1 MAKARR
7 WANPTVFPR
16 SNDAPPGCHSAGV
29 RERPETHLGLDVAA
43 ENEDTGPR
51 GGCSSERRPPNSAAP
66 ALDWSPLAQAPRTC
80 CSPSRSPHPGPRKRG
95 LQGGDEDRPWCH
107 SGREPAAARPRAFRD
122 PAPTGDVDRRRVRW
136 GRSIRF
142 QPGAGSDSSRHSDT
156 ASRDA
161 GVGSARAAEGAGRD
175 EAPSRPAL
183 QGETRK
189 EEGGRTHQ
197 SGGEEAVG
205 EAGGEEAVGEA
216 GGEEAVGEAGG
227 DLPAESAPRE
237 PGRAGEWSRF
247 GLEPVRQRHPAD
259 RVPSAP
265 RGRVARL
272 GRLAHAALS
281 VVGMAVQ
288 TSVLLGGLRGSRRRA
303 NRAPITAEGP
313 QETRRF
319 ARRLCRRRSGEPRE
333 ACGSGQ
339 AYWYVNRRDPVRVTS
354 SR

>member
-43 ENEDTGPR
+43 ENADPAR
-51 GGCSSERRPPNSAAP
+51 GVAVHRSDVHQTARSGVRLVVGCSSAAYLLLSFSQSSPWSSEAQSAGRRRRP
-66 ALDWSPLAQAPRTC
+66 ALVPL
-80 CSPSRSPHPGPRKRG
+80 
-95 LQGGDEDRPWCH
+95 
-107 SGREPAAARPRAFRD
+107 RPRARRSQT
-122 PAPTGDVDRRRVRW
+122 PRLPQSPPTGNVDRRRVRW

-142 QPGAGSDSSRHSDT
+142 QPGAGSDSSRHADA

-161 GVGSARAAEGAGRD
+161 GDGSARAAEGAGRD
-175 EAPSRPAL
+175 DAPSRPAL

-189 EEGGRTHQ
+189 EEGGRPHQ
-197 SGGEEAVG
+197 S
-205 EAGGEEAVGEA
+205 

-227 DLPAESAPRE
+227 DLPAESASRE
-237 PGRAGEWSRF
+237 PGSPGGWSRF
-247 GLEPVRQRHPAD
+247 GLGPVRRRHPAD
-259 RVPSAP
+259 RVPSAT

-272 GRLAHAALS
+272 GRLAPAALS

-288 TSVLLGGLRGSRRRA
+288 TSVLLGGLRGSRRRP
-303 NRAPITAEGP
+303 NRAPTTARGP
-313 QETRRF
+313 GP
-319 ARRLCRRRSGEPRE
+319 RRLCRRQSGERRE
-333 ACGSGQ
+333 ACGSGH
-339 AYWYVNRRDPVRVTS
+339 AYWYVNRRDPVSVTS